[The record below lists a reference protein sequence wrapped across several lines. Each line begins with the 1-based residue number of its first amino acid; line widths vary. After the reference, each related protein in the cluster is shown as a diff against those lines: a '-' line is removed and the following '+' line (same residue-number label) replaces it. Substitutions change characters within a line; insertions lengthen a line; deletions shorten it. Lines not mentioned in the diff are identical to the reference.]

1 MGDGTPAEGG
11 IDNVT
16 VTSDVP
22 NTAATVTAHYKT
34 TDYVFAIQ
42 TNAAGGAVLRF
53 SIGRPTPLFTVD
65 VSVVV
70 GGAMCWTSFEPR

>member
-1 MGDGTPAEGG
+1 MGDATPAEGG
-11 IDNVT
+11 TDSVT

-34 TDYVFAIQ
+34 ADYVFAIH
-42 TNAAGGAVLRF
+42 TNAAGGAVLPF
-53 SIGRPTPLFTVD
+53 SIGRPTPRFTVD

-70 GGAMCWTSFEPR
+70 GGGMCWTSFEPR